1 MDNSVYKKYSLL
13 INNYKKRTKNKLS
26 ICYLINFIKP
36 TRKINDPEMIMRC
49 GKVTLPIVN
58 VNLRKEKSDP
68 IGSPSRIG
76 KTVFLDTQFDQE
88 AINYTG
94 SNVSNVVSKRM
105 RASVKQASLLF
116 MEYELTSLLD

>member
-1 MDNSVYKKYSLL
+1 
-13 INNYKKRTKNKLS
+13 
-26 ICYLINFIKP
+26 
-36 TRKINDPEMIMRC
+36 MRC

-94 SNVSNVVSKRM
+94 SNVSNVVSK
-105 RASVKQASLLF
+105 SI
-116 MEYELTSLLD
+116 